1 MINNINIIFPFATT
15 RQRKK
20 GKPPQRGITHQR
32 RMYHRGSI
40 SVRDGLGWSMRADK
54 ATLQGFHWRLTAGP
68 WPWEGRGGVLW
79 ILVSRQNFFTH
90 FRIGWRFDLI
100 HMSCTFS
107 QSVCKKCEKL
117 PWKFFSLFE
126 FVKCFMKYS
135 SDLTVDWRTFT
146 QNAFYQTIRFHNA
159 FLQICWIIAGCLN
172 LICYIS
178 VLTFALQ
185 LLENTS
191 FASSLP
197 LLN

>member
-79 ILVSRQNFFTH
+79 ILVSRQFFLHIFELDGGLTW
-90 FRIGWRFDLI
+90 FTWVAPFPNP
-100 HMSCTFS
+100 CA
-107 QSVCKKCEKL
+107 KKCEKL

-159 FLQICWIIAGCLN
+159 FNKNSHISLCLN
-172 LICYIS
+172 LHDW
-178 VLTFALQ
+178 VQ
-185 LLENTS
+185 
-191 FASSLP
+191 SSR
-197 LLN
+197 